1 MRKAKTI
8 YSELALAKESASI
21 TCVFVETQR
30 QAEEWES
37 FISGKNGWL

>member
-1 MRKAKTI
+1 MRKAN

-21 TCVFVETQR
+21 TYVFVETQR

-37 FISGKNGWL
+37 FISRKNGWV